1 MFSFVS
7 PLTKIEIQALTID
20 DENSKEFALHL

>member
-7 PLTKIEIQALTID
+7 PLTKIKHQALTID
-20 DENSKEFALHL
+20 DENSKEFALRL